1 MSSRKEVLITG
12 KYKVVRR
19 IGGGSFGDI
28 YLAINIANGE
38 VKLYFFTVY
47 VHKILLKGLSINE
60 FTNVVEGGMT
70 YVYNNATKIYSVTSN

>member
-1 MSSRKEVLITG
+1 MSTFMSSRKEVLITG

-38 VKLYFFTVY
+38 VKLYFMTLEMP
-47 VHKILLKGLSINE
+47 KIHCKR
-60 FTNVVEGGMT
+60 VEHQ
-70 YVYNNATKIYSVTSN
+70 

>member
-1 MSSRKEVLITG
+1 MENNKDNKMSTFMSSRKEILLTG

-38 VKLYFFTVY
+38 VN
-47 VHKILLKGLSINE
+47 VHLRIKFLKIC
-60 FTNVVEGGMT
+60 
-70 YVYNNATKIYSVTSN
+70 

>member
-38 VKLYFFTVY
+38 VKTLF
-47 VHKILLKGLSINE
+47 IN
-60 FTNVVEGGMT
+60 VG
-70 YVYNNATKIYSVTSN
+70 NA

>member
-1 MSSRKEVLITG
+1 MSTFMSSRKEVLITG

-38 VKLYFFTVY
+38 VKLYLLMLK
-47 VHKILLKGLSINE
+47 VHKIHCKR
-60 FTNVVEGGMT
+60 VEHQWVYECSGGG
-70 YVYNNATKIYSVTSN
+70 YDVCSP